1 MLLPDFR
8 LEVHFS
14 KWEFTARHNLAAS
27 DCESIPMRELLAM
40 ADDADRA
47 AWHDL
52 RLGYTETMGSPGLRE
67 AIAATYDRIDPADVI
82 CFTGAQEGIFC
93 AMHALLEP
101 GDHAVVLVPNYQSL
115 EEVPLSLCEVTGVAL
130 HEERGWAL
138 DLDEVRA
145 ALRDNTRLIAVN
157 FPNNPT
163 GAMVS
168 RESWSALMELG
179 AERGIT
185 LFSDEVYRG
194 LERRPDLALPQA
206 ADLHA
211 DAISM
216 GVMSKAYGLAG
227 LRTGWIACRNHEL
240 LARMER
246 VKHYLSICSPAPS
259 ELLAR
264 IALKARERLL
274 ERNRRLTTDNLTRL
288 LEFFGRHADR
298 FEWYVP
304 DGGCIMYPR
313 YLGDEGV
320 EEFCRGAVEEGGVL
334 LLPASLYRSRL
345 RPVPEDR
352 FRIGFGREGFAEGLH
367 ALEQHLAPALSSRR
381 SDSD

>member
-1 MLLPDFR
+1 MLPDFR

-14 KWEFTARHNLAAS
+14 QWEFTARHNLAAS
-27 DCESIPMRELLAM
+27 DAESMPLQELLAM

-52 RLGYTETMGSPGLRE
+52 RLGYSETAGSPGLRE
-67 AIAATYDRIDPADVI
+67 AIAATYERVDPADI
-82 CFTGAQEGIFC
+82 LAFTGAQEGIFC

-101 GDHAVVLVPNYQSL
+101 DDHAVVLVPNYQSM
-115 EEVPLSLCEVTGVAL
+115 EEIPLSICEVTGVAL
-130 HEERGWAL
+130 REREGWAL
-138 DLDEVRA
+138 DLDELQA
-145 ALRDNTRLIAVN
+145 ALRPNTRVIAVN

-163 GAMVS
+163 GAMVD
-168 RESWSALMELG
+168 EATWAALVEL
-179 AERGIT
+179 AASRGIH

-194 LERRPDLALPQA
+194 LERDPAAALAQA
-206 ADLHA
+206 ADLHE
-211 DAISM
+211 DALSL

-227 LRTGWIACRNHEL
+227 LRTGWIACRNREL

-246 VKHYLSICSPAPS
+246 VKHYLSICGPAPS

-264 IALKARERLL
+264 IALKARGRLL
-274 ERNRRLTTDNLTRL
+274 ERNRRLTAANLAQL
-288 LEFFGRHADR
+288 LQFFDRHPAL

-320 EEFCRGAVEEGGVL
+320 EEFCRAAVEEAGVL
-334 LLPASLYRSRL
+334 LLPASVYRSRL
-345 RPVPEDR
+345 LPVPGDR
-352 FRIGFGREGFAEGLH
+352 FRVGFGRATFPEGLA
-367 ALEQHLAPALSSRR
+367 ALERHLTAVRV
-381 SDSD
+381 

>member
-1 MLLPDFR
+1 MLLNDFR

-27 DCESIPMRELLAM
+27 DCESMPMRELLAM

-52 RLGYTETMGSPGLRE
+52 RLGYTETRGSPGLRE

-101 GDHAVVLVPNYQSL
+101 DDHAVVLVPNYQSL
-115 EEVPLSLCEVTGVAL
+115 EEVPLSICDVTGVPL
-130 HEERGWAL
+130 REEQGWTL
-138 DLDEVRA
+138 DLDELRR
-145 ALRDNTRLIAVN
+145 ALRPETRLIAVN

-163 GAMVS
+163 GAMID
-168 RESWSALMELG
+168 RGSWSQLLDLA
-179 AERGIT
+179 AERGIPF
-185 LFSDEVYRG
+185 FSDEVYRG
-194 LERRPDLALPQA
+194 LERRPDAVLPQA
-206 ADLHA
+206 ADRCEQGMSL
-211 DAISM
+211 

-227 LRTGWIACRNHEL
+227 LRVGWIACRDREL
-240 LARMER
+240 LSRMER
-246 VKHYLSICSPAPS
+246 VKHYLSICGTAPS

-274 ERNRRLTTDNLTRL
+274 ERNRRITTDNLTRL
-288 LEFFGRHADR
+288 LEFFGRHAEQ

-304 DGGCIMYPR
+304 DGGCTMYPR
-313 YLGDEGV
+313 YRGEEGV
-320 EEFCRGAVEEGGVL
+320 EEFCRGAVEEAGVL
-334 LLPASLYRSRL
+334 LLPGSLYRSRL
-345 RPVPEDR
+345 LPVAEDR
-352 FRIGFGREGFAEGLH
+352 FRIGFGRAAFTEGLE
-367 ALEQHLAPALSSRR
+367 ALEQHLATVHT
-381 SDSD
+381 

>member
-52 RLGYTETMGSPGLRE
+52 RLGYTETMGSPSLRE

-115 EEVPLSLCEVTGVAL
+115 EEVPLSICEVSGIAL
-130 HEERGWAL
+130 HAENGWAL

-145 ALRDNTRLIAVN
+145 ALRDDTRLIAVN

-163 GAMVS
+163 GAMIGHD
-168 RESWSALMELG
+168 SWLALLEL
-179 AERGIT
+179 AASRGIPV
-185 LFSDEVYRG
+185 FSDEVYRG
-194 LERRPDLALPQA
+194 LERRPDLTLPQA
-206 ADLHA
+206 ADRHENAMSL
-211 DAISM
+211 

-227 LRTGWIACRNHEL
+227 LRTGWIACRNREL

-246 VKHYLSICSPAPS
+246 VKHYVSICSPGPS

-264 IALKARERLL
+264 IALKARHHLL
-274 ERNRRLTTDNLTRL
+274 ERNRRLTMDNLTRL
-288 LEFFGRHADR
+288 LDFFSRHAER

-313 YLGDEGV
+313 YLGEEGV
-320 EEFCRGAVEEGGVL
+320 EEFCRAAVEDGGVL
-334 LLPASLYRSRL
+334 LLPGSLYRSRL
-345 RPVPEDR
+345 LPVPEDR
-352 FRIGFGREGFAEGLH
+352 FRIGFGRAGFAEGLH
-367 ALEQHLAPALSSRR
+367 ALEQHLATVHA
-381 SDSD
+381 

>member
-14 KWEFTARHNLAAS
+14 KWEFAATHNLAAS
-27 DCESIPMRELLAM
+27 DCESIGMRELLAM
-40 ADDADRA
+40 ADDGDRT

-52 RLGYTETMGSPGLRE
+52 RLGYTETRGSPGLRE
-67 AIAATYDRIDPADVI
+67 AIAATYDRVDPADVI

-101 GDHAVVLVPNYQSL
+101 GDHAIVLVPNYQSV
-115 EEVPLSLCEVTGVAL
+115 EEVPLSICEVTGVAL
-130 HEERGWAL
+130 HEEIGWAL
-138 DLDEVRA
+138 DLDEVVG
-145 ALRDNTRLIAVN
+145 ALRDNTRVIAVN

-163 GAMVS
+163 GAMIDH
-168 RESWSALMELG
+168 ETWAALLEL
-179 AERGIT
+179 AASRGIV

-194 LERRPDLALPQA
+194 LERRSDMALPQA
-206 ADLHA
+206 ADQPGSTVSL
-211 DAISM
+211 

-227 LRTGWIACRNHEL
+227 LRTGWIACRDREI

-264 IALKARERLL
+264 IALKARAQIL
-274 ERNRRLTTDNLTRL
+274 ERNRRLTTDNLTHL

-313 YLGDEGV
+313 YLGEEGV
-320 EEFCRGAVEEGGVL
+320 EEFCRTAVEEAGVL

-345 RPVPEDR
+345 LPVPEDR
-352 FRIGFGREGFAEGLH
+352 FRIGFGRAGFAAGLH
-367 ALEQHLAPALSSRR
+367 ALEEHLATVRT
-381 SDSD
+381 

>member
-14 KWEFTARHNLAAS
+14 KWEFTVEHNLAAS

-67 AIAATYDRIDPADVI
+67 AIAATYDRIDPAEVI

-93 AMHALLEP
+93 AMHAVLEP
-101 GDHAVVLVPNYQSL
+101 GDHAVVLVPNYQSI
-115 EEVPLSLCEVTGVAL
+115 EEVPLSICEVTGVAL
-130 HEERGWAL
+130 RAANGWAL
-138 DLDEVRA
+138 DLHELRD

-157 FPNNPT
+157 FPHNPT
-163 GAMVS
+163 GAMIG
-168 RESWSALMELG
+168 RDAWSALLEL
-179 AERGIT
+179 AASRGIT
-185 LFSDEVYRG
+185 VLADEVYRG
-194 LERRPDLALPQA
+194 LERRSDLALPQG
-206 ADLHA
+206 ADRYENAMSL
-211 DAISM
+211 
-216 GVMSKAYGLAG
+216 GVMSKAYGLPG
-227 LRTGWIACRNHEL
+227 LRTGWIACRNREL

-288 LEFFGRHADR
+288 LEFFGRHPER

-304 DGGCIMYPR
+304 DGGCTMYPR
-313 YLGDEGV
+313 YLGEEGV
-320 EEFCRGAVEEGGVL
+320 EEFCRSAVEDAGVL

-345 RPVPEDR
+345 VSAPDDR
-352 FRIGFGREGFAEGLH
+352 FRIGFGRAQFAAGLD
-367 ALEQHLAPALSSRR
+367 ALEEHLASTLSSRR
-381 SDSD
+381 R